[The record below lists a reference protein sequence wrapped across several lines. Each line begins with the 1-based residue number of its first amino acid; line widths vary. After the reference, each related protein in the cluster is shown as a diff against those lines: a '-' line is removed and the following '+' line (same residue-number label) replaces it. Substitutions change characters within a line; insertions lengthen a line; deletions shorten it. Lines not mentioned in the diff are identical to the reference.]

1 MTLSVSLGKVHLPN
15 PILVASGTF
24 GYAKEAS
31 RLLDLSR
38 LGGIIPKTITVLP
51 RSGNKPPR
59 TVETT
64 AGLLNAIGL
73 DNDGLQEFVEN
84 KLPYLRTLGAPIIV
98 SIAAKSL
105 DDCKIFAERL
115 NEENGITAVELNVSC
130 PNVSGGVDYGVN
142 PVLCETMTAE
152 LRRWLNVP
160 FSVKIS
166 PNVTCI
172 ADVAKAAEAGGADM
186 ISAVNT
192 CYGLA
197 VDWRRRKPRLGNG
210 CGGFSGPAIKPIA
223 LRCVWQV
230 AKAVKIPVIGI
241 GGISSVD
248 DVLEFLVAGASAVE
262 IGTANF
268 FNPCITTEI
277 LNALPIELEKAG
289 VKSISDIIGTL
300 EL

>member
-115 NEENGITAVELNVSC
+115 NEETGITAIELNVSC

-142 PVLCETMTAE
+142 PVLCEKMTAE

-289 VKSISDIIGTL
+289 VKSLSDIIGTL

>member
-142 PVLCETMTAE
+142 PVLCEKMTAE
-152 LRRWLNVP
+152 LRRWLDVP

-248 DVLEFLVAGASAVE
+248 DVLEFLVAGANAVE

>member
-105 DDCKIFAERL
+105 DDCKIFADRL

-142 PVLCETMTAE
+142 PVLCEKMTAE

>member
-142 PVLCETMTAE
+142 PVLCEKMTAE

-289 VKSISDIIGTL
+289 VKSVSDIIGTL

>member
-142 PVLCETMTAE
+142 PVLCEKMTAE

-289 VKSISDIIGTL
+289 VKNISDIIGTL

>member
-142 PVLCETMTAE
+142 PVLCEKMTAE

-241 GGISSVD
+241 GGISTVD

>member
-142 PVLCETMTAE
+142 PVLCEKMTAE

-197 VDWRRRKPRLGNG
+197 VDWIRRKPRLGNG

>member
-192 CYGLA
+192 GYGLA

-268 FNPCITTEI
+268 FNPCITIEI

>member
-268 FNPCITTEI
+268 FNPCITIEI

>member
-142 PVLCETMTAE
+142 PVLCEKMTAE

-268 FNPCITTEI
+268 FNPCITIEI

>member
-1 MTLSVSLGKVHLPN
+1 MTLSISLGKVHLPN

-115 NEENGITAVELNVSC
+115 NEETGITAIELNVSC

-142 PVLCETMTAE
+142 PVLCEKMTAE

-277 LNALPIELEKAG
+277 LNALPIELERAG
-289 VKSISDIIGTL
+289 VKSLSDIIGTL

>member
-142 PVLCETMTAE
+142 PVLCEKMTAE

-230 AKAVKIPVIGI
+230 AKAVKSPVIGI